1 MDSAALSNSGFA
13 FTFQWGSDTI
23 NIITAI
29 CRKHLQKDL
38 KGVGKT
44 VRNTFR
50 GGVHPEEH
58 KELSRD
64 ARLRLFNP
72 KGEMVFPLQ
81 QHIGK
86 PAKAIVQKG
95 DTVLVGQKIAEA
107 DGFVSA
113 HIYSSCSGK
122 VKGIEKRRVL
132 GGGMAECIVIDN
144 DGQFSP
150 LADYSER
157 DSADSLSANEI
168 IQRVQDA
175 GIVGLGGAGFPTHVK
190 LKPKDPEA
198 IEFVIANGAECEP
211 YLTCNDQLMR
221 THAPAI
227 VEGLEL
233 VLHLFPNAE
242 GVICIEDNKPEAI
255 HAMEI
260 AASGKQRISVQ
271 TMITKY
277 PQGGERSLIQAA
289 TGIDFPISKLPA
301 DAGCIV
307 QNVGTLYAIQR
318 AVLYHEPLFSQCFT
332 VTGEAVSEPGNF
344 FVRVGTSYAELLEEC
359 GGVKAGTEAAKA
371 LAGGPMMGI
380 AMASLDVPI
389 QKQNNGLTLL
399 AEDPVVAAEKLMT
412 ACLHCGRCT
421 TVCPVGLM
429 PQLMAD
435 AAIAGDLERYEKK
448 LYGLEC
454 IQCGSC
460 TVACPAKRPLMQ
472 TFKQAKAE
480 IQAKKKREG
489 GGQK

>member
-1 MDSAALSNSGFA
+1 MVRDRLGF
-13 FTFQWGSDTI
+13 I
-23 NIITAI
+23 
-29 CRKHLQKDL
+29 QKLDR

-58 KELSRD
+58 KELSRE
-64 ARLRLFNP
+64 ARLRLFDP

-86 PAKAIVQKG
+86 PAKAVVQKG
-95 DTVLVGQKIAEA
+95 DAVLVGQKIAEA

-113 HIYSSCSGK
+113 NIYSSCSGT
-122 VKGIEKRRVL
+122 VKTIEKRRVL
-132 GGGMAECIVIDN
+132 GGGMGECIVIDN
-144 DGQFSP
+144 DGQFTP
-150 LADYSER
+150 AADYSVR
-157 DSADSLSANEI
+157 DSEANLSENEI

-190 LKPKDPEA
+190 LKPKDPAA
-198 IEFVIANGAECEP
+198 IEYVIANGAECEP

-233 VLHLFPNAE
+233 VLRLFPNAE

-255 HAMEI
+255 HAMEL
-260 AASGKQRISVQ
+260 AASGKQRITVQ

-277 PQGGERSLIQAA
+277 PQGGERSLIQAV
-289 TGIDFPISKLPA
+289 TGVDFPISKLPA
-301 DAGCIV
+301 DVGCIV

-332 VTGEAVSEPGNF
+332 VTGEAVKEPSNF
-344 FVRVGTSYAELLEEC
+344 FVRVGTSYAELLQAC
-359 GGVKAGTEAAKA
+359 GGVKEGKEAVKA
-371 LAGGPMMGI
+371 LAGGPMMGV
-380 AMASLDVPI
+380 AMGSLDVPI

-399 AEDPVVAAEKLMT
+399 AEDPNEKAEAQMT
-412 ACLHCGRCT
+412 ACLRCGRCT
-421 TVCPVGLM
+421 TVCPVGLL
-429 PQLMAD
+429 PQLMSE
-435 AAIAGDLERYEKK
+435 AIFMGNLERYEKK

-454 IQCGSC
+454 MQCGSC
-460 TVACPAKRPLMQ
+460 SYICPAKRPLTQM
-472 TFKQAKAE
+472 FKQAKAE
-480 IQAKKKREG
+480 IMARKRAEAGGKK
-489 GGQK
+489 